1 MENTPYSGGC
11 GMNLTNASLEIEAQI
26 RIKIHN
32 ELMYQRME
40 EVSHNLH
47 FEINRAITRS
57 MVSNFH
63 NTRHSINSYS
73 RNAML
78 K

>member
-1 MENTPYSGGC
+1 
-11 GMNLTNASLEIEAQI
+11 MNLTDVALETEAQI

-47 FEINRAITRS
+47 FEINKTLNRRI
-57 MVSNFH
+57 VSTFH

-73 RNAML
+73 RNVML